1 MRIKECLFFID
12 SSLCISKNIKRKSI
26 QAACAFLLFVSSLN
40 AQSWNVTSQFVS
52 PSVKTAGSNSI
63 ESLSDSS
70 RYYLRSYLGEPW
82 TQTNEYSNVGL
93 MNSVFGIDGWT
104 QGFMELIDINSV
116 FNESVSIVV
125 IDGSDDGALAFKN
138 FLSINST
145 TIESWVYNGGRLF
158 LNSAPN
164 EGGDID
170 LGFENTILNYGP
182 DYITQVEFED
192 GNHLILQGP
201 EQEVLASY
209 TGDYFAHAYISGD
222 YIHTI
227 IQDTSILE
235 RPVLAEKFWG
245 DGLVLFGSL
254 TSTQWHMPLYESL
267 NLKKNILHYL
277 EAYQPCTMTLECPED
292 IMVNIDES
300 CCTVHVIYDDP
311 YVGGLCDGDL
321 FLSEGLTSGADF
333 PVGATINT
341 YQVINEYGDTLS
353 CSFEVSVLDPNDT
366 LGIGIYHSLSGF
378 VFTENQKPIE
388 GVSININQGYLS
400 TNTIEDGSYIFE
412 QNILD
417 GSTVNIDVSY
427 PDYLTNGV
435 TTLDMALITRHILG
449 VQALDSPYKRIAAD
463 VNNSNTITTLDI
475 ILIRKAILQLID
487 HFPNNDSWEFI
498 SADEDLDWS
507 NPWDYDGP
515 LHLDTIS
522 SDSIYNI
529 IGIKIGDVSN
539 SVNLRHFKPI
549 F

>member
-12 SSLCISKNIKRKSI
+12 SSLCISKKINRRGT
-26 QAACAFLLFVSSLN
+26 QVVCAFMFLVSSLN
-40 AQSWNVTSQFVS
+40 AQSWNVTSQVLS
-52 PSVKTAGSNSI
+52 PSVKTAESNSI

-93 MNSVFGIDGWT
+93 MNSVFGLDGWT
-104 QGFMELIDINSV
+104 QGFIELIDINNV
-116 FNESVSIVV
+116 FNESVSVVV
-125 IDGSDDGALAFKN
+125 IDGSDDGALAFDT
-138 FLSINST
+138 FLATNIAA
-145 TIESWVYNGGRLF
+145 IESWVYNGGRLF

-182 DYITQVEFED
+182 DYITAVEFVNE
-192 GNHLILQGP
+192 NHLILQGP
-201 EQEVLASY
+201 EQDVLASY

-227 IQDTSILE
+227 IKDTSILD

-277 EAYQPCTMTLECPED
+277 AAYQPCAMTLECPED
-292 IMVNIDES
+292 IVVNIEES
-300 CCTVHVIYDDP
+300 CCLIQVNYDEP
-311 YVGGLCDGDL
+311 YIGGLCDGDL
-321 FLSEGLTSGADF
+321 FLNEGLSSGEEF
-333 PVGATINT
+333 PVGTTSNT

-366 LGIGIYHSLSGF
+366 LGTGIYHSLSGF

-412 QNILD
+412 QNILN
-417 GSTVNIDVSY
+417 GSAANIDVSY

-435 TTLDMALITRHILG
+435 TTFDMALITRHILG
-449 VQALDSPYKRIAAD
+449 VQALDSPYKLIAAD
-463 VNNSNTITTLDI
+463 VNNSKTITTLDI

-487 HFPNNDSWEFI
+487 HFPNNDSWKFI

-507 NPWDYDGP
+507 NPWDYNGA
-515 LHLDTIS
+515 LRLDAIS
-522 SDSIYNI
+522 IDSIYNI

-539 SVNLRHFKPI
+539 SVNVMHFKPS

>member
-12 SSLCISKNIKRKSI
+12 SPLCISKKINRRGT
-26 QAACAFLLFVSSLN
+26 QVVCAFMLLVSSLN
-40 AQSWNVTSQFVS
+40 AQTFNSTSEVLS
-52 PSVKTAGSNSI
+52 YSLKATEAKSI
-63 ESLSDSS
+63 EASSDSS

-93 MNSVFGIDGWT
+93 MNAVFGIDGWT

-138 FLSINST
+138 FLAINST
-145 TIESWVYNGGRLF
+145 IIESWVYNGGRLF

-182 DYITQVEFED
+182 DYITQVEFVDE
-192 GNHLILQGP
+192 NHLILQGP
-201 EQEVLASY
+201 EQDVLASY

-227 IQDTSILE
+227 IKDTSILE

-245 DGLVLFGSL
+245 EGLVLFGSL
-254 TSTQWHMPLYESL
+254 TSTQWHIPLYESL

-277 EAYQPCTMTLECPED
+277 ESYQPCAMTLECPEN
-292 IMVNIDES
+292 IVVNIDES
-300 CCTVHVIYDDP
+300 CCAVQVIYDEP
-311 YVGGLCDGDL
+311 YIGGLCDGDL
-321 FLSEGLTSGADF
+321 FLNEGLSSGEEF
-333 PVGATINT
+333 PVGTTSNT

-366 LGIGIYHSLSGF
+366 LGTGIYHSLSGF
-378 VFTENQKPIE
+378 VFTENQNLIE

-400 TNTIEDGSYIFE
+400 TYTIEDGSYIFE
-412 QNILD
+412 QNILN
-417 GSTVNIDVSY
+417 GSAANIDVSY

-449 VQALDSPYKRIAAD
+449 VQSLDSPYKRIAAD

-487 HFPNNDSWEFI
+487 HFPNNDSWKFI
-498 SADEDLDWS
+498 AADEDLDWS
-507 NPWDYDGP
+507 NPWDYDEV
-515 LHLDTIS
+515 LSIDSIA
-522 SDSIYNI
+522 SDGIYNI

-539 SVNLRHFKPI
+539 SVNLKSFKPS